1 MGFRL
6 VLSINLPESVDVII
20 TEVELNQ
27 TIETLLQI
35 TTNLAKFVS
44 SPCMSS
50 QPTENSTVAED
61 PTTRFELITRN
72 TEEVITEEEIWDI
85 SINPSGKRAYVGYE
99 PTGELHL
106 GHLVTVNK
114 LIDLQKVG
122 MDIIILLADV
132 HAQLNEKGTLDE
144 IRATAEKM
152 KDQFIAAGLD
162 PEQTEFVYGS
172 DFQFNQKYIMDTHR
186 LAQNSTVTRAK
197 KAVTAGIASREQN
210 LRLSQANYAVMQAV
224 DIPHLNIDLAVGGM
238 AQRKV
243 HMLARDNLPSIGY
256 EAPTCLHTPLV
267 MGLDG
272 EPMGSSKDNVVKM
285 GDSHETIETKISGAF
300 CPAGKLD
307 DNPVVDI
314 YKFHLFPRFD
324 QITISRPEKFGG
336 DVTYTEFHEFAEAF
350 ASGDLHPEDAKASAV
365 EFLNEML
372 AAGRKEV
379 K

>member
-1 MGFRL
+1 MKVSATVTRVEFHPAMGTPVQNTTKL
-6 VLSINLPESVDVII
+6 INFVIS
-20 TEVELNQ
+20 LY
-27 TIETLLQI
+27 
-35 TTNLAKFVS
+35 
-44 SPCMSS
+44 MSS

-72 TEEVITEEEIWDI
+72 TEEVITEEEVWDI
-85 SINPSGKRAYVGYE
+85 AVSPTGKRAYVGYE

-114 LIDLQKVG
+114 LIDLQKAG
-122 MDIIILLADV
+122 MDIVILLADI

-144 IRATAEKM
+144 IRATAERM

-162 PEQTEFVYGS
+162 PERTEFVYGS

-197 KAVTAGIASREQN
+197 KAVTAGIASRERN

-243 HMLARDNLPSIGY
+243 HMLARDNLQSIGH

-272 EPMGSSKDNVVKM
+272 EPMSSSKGNVIEM

-300 CPAGKLD
+300 CPAGELD
-307 DNPVVDI
+307 NNPIVDI

-324 QITISRPEKFGG
+324 EITVSRPKKFGG
-336 DVTYTEFHEFAEAF
+336 DVTYTGFHEFADAF
-350 ASGDLHPEDAKASAV
+350 ASGDLHPEDAKAGAI
-365 EFLNEML
+365 EFLNELL

-379 K
+379 N